1 MYETSNLQQ
10 EEKGEINKQG
20 FLSRTKIPGTTH
32 VNSAG
37 KMIRKRNHGP
47 NIDTERLKEGDE
59 EAEPTFPQ
67 VPPQAEG
74 FSLDSGVKETPGL
87 LIMGYINIY

>member
-10 EEKGEINKQG
+10 GEKGEINKQG
-20 FLSRTKIPGTTH
+20 FLSLTKILGTTH

-37 KMIRKRNHGP
+37 EMIRKRNHGP
-47 NIDTERLKEGDE
+47 NIDTERLKEGEE

-67 VPPQAEG
+67 VPRQAEG
-74 FSLDSGVKETPGL
+74 FSLESRKHQFSL
-87 LIMGYINIY
+87 LWDT